1 VNDRQYWLAW
11 SQISGVGPIL
21 LKRLQQQFGQLA
33 IAWEADCDTLRTV
46 DGIGEKLS
54 QSIVTQRAKIAPDE
68 LFASY
73 TDANPWLITPA
84 DPEYPQYLWEIA
96 DPPPLLHYR
105 GNLGLLQSV
114 ADRQAIALVGT
125 RDITDYGKRW
135 TQRLSASLS
144 GLGWTIVSGMAAGVD
159 TEAHQSCLA
168 AGGRTIA
175 VLGTGVDLVYP
186 STNRS
191 LYQRIGETGLLLS
204 EYADGTPADRR
215 HFPARNRIVAGL
227 SRATIVLEAGLTSGA
242 LITARL
248 AHDHGREVYALAGS
262 LDNPQAAGGLKL
274 ISEGAKII
282 ISESSLLTSLGTINH
297 LNQLDLFATSST
309 SSASTSSASTSS
321 ASTSSAALPDPTL
334 TSARTNAPPIAL
346 PTPLPANLQA
356 LWQVIATSCE
366 PIVLDAIVDRTG
378 LPTGDVLGGLLEL
391 ELMGIVQQDAGM
403 RYLRS

>member
-1 VNDRQYWLAW
+1 MNDRRYWLAW

-21 LKRLQQQFGQLA
+21 LKRIQQHFGQLA
-33 IAWEADCDTLRTV
+33 IAWEADRDTLRTV

-54 QSIVTQRAKIAPDE
+54 QGIVTQRDKILPDD
-68 LFASY
+68 LYASY
-73 TDANPWLITPA
+73 TDASPWFITPA
-84 DPEYPQYLWEIA
+84 DPEYPQYLWEIP

-114 ADRQAIALVGT
+114 DDRNAIALVGT

-135 TQRLSASLS
+135 TQRLSANLS

-168 AGGRTIA
+168 GGGRTIA

-186 STNRS
+186 SANRA
-191 LYQRIGETGLLLS
+191 LYQRIVETGLLLS

-248 AHDHGREVYALAGS
+248 AHDNGREVYALAGS

-282 ISESSLLTSLGTINH
+282 ISESSLLTSLGTMNN
-297 LNQLDLFATSST
+297 LNQLDLFST
-309 SSASTSSASTSS
+309 SASLEPTSTASPINASTKASTN
-321 ASTSSAALPDPTL
+321 T
-334 TSARTNAPPIAL
+334 PPIP
-346 PTPLPANLQA
+346 PTHLPANLQA
-356 LWQVIATSCE
+356 LWQVVATSLE

-378 LPTGDVLGGLLEL
+378 LPTGEVLGGLLEL

-403 RYLRS
+403 RYVRN